1 MTWTLVDNNNN
12 MGEKMEEKKNNSK
25 KKAEKCNQI
34 QMIISNNKMI
44 IPLW

>member
-34 QMIISNNKMI
+34 QMSIDHFEQ
-44 IPLW
+44 